1 MLQWHPLVA
10 QLPQVPAAQLAIFV
24 LVKDG
29 KSLLKRERGR
39 EEERKRGKSDGGKGS
54 RLFNLSLFAL
64 WNKHALFAVLG
75 ARVCQ
80 LFRRFGPERLHDLP
94 GNLIRTFKVFR
105 G

>member
-24 LVKDG
+24 LIKDG
-29 KSLLKRERGR
+29 KSLLKRERER
-39 EEERKRGKSDGGKGS
+39 ERGESDGGKGS

-75 ARVCQ
+75 TRVRQ
-80 LFRRFGPERLHDLP
+80 LFRLFGPE
-94 GNLIRTFKVFR
+94 
-105 G
+105 